1 MYSSHPPHTPRSILK
16 QQHSPV
22 PVGCRSPDRPPA
34 VHFPPSPALT
44 RVYAAHPSSAY
55 DRSPIVVSPN
65 TCALPERG
73 CPGRTYTLE
82 DECAA
87 RSAPSKRRPSNGN
100 HFHPRAVSNP
110 ISTSPTRSIGDD
122 HTRNPPRTSPF
133 TPPPLIPDLSSES
146 DESDSFVTPFDT
158 PNTSLTPAPSISKP
172 RIRTDAMMPTSP
184 YCPAQPSFPDDYP
197 SPYLPHRSSPDDVR
211 KPRRRRSRDRS
222 RERSRECSYASD
234 ETSGDGSYKSFSPP
248 SSYTLREMD
257 DGCLGGF

>member
-22 PVGCRSPDRPPA
+22 SVGCRSPDRPPA

-73 CPGRTYTLE
+73 CP
-82 DECAA
+82 A
-87 RSAPSKRRPSNGN
+87 RSAPSNRRPSNGN
-100 HFHPRAVSNP
+100 HFHPRAVSNS

-122 HTRNPPRTSPF
+122 HTRSPPRTSPF
-133 TPPPLIPDLSSES
+133 TPPPLIPDLSS
-146 DESDSFVTPFDT
+146 DHAFVP
-158 PNTSLTPAPSISKP
+158 
-172 RIRTDAMMPTSP
+172 DAMMPTSP

-197 SPYLPHRSSPDDVR
+197 SPYLPHRSSPDD
-211 KPRRRRSRDRS
+211 S
-222 RERSRECSYASD
+222 AMAL
-234 ETSGDGSYKSFSPP
+234 TSHSLLQ